1 LSARLIWALVALV
14 LGLAGW
20 LMLIEGVLGISGYVV
35 IGVGVGIGCAVLGS
49 LAHDALAGP
58 RERL

>member
-1 LSARLIWALVALV
+1 LVWALLALV

-20 LMLIEGVLGISGYVV
+20 LLLLNSVLGISGYLV
-35 IGVGVGIGCAVLGS
+35 IGVGVGIVCAVLGS

>member
-1 LSARLIWALVALV
+1 MPARVVWALVALV
-14 LGLAGW
+14 VGLAGW
-20 LMLIEGVLGISGYVV
+20 LMLIESLAGGTGFVL
-35 IGVGVGIGCAVLGS
+35 IGVGVGIGCALLGS

>member
-1 LSARLIWALVALV
+1 VATRLIWALVALI

-20 LMLIEGVLGISGYVV
+20 LMLVDGVLGISGYVV
-35 IGVGVGIGCAVLGS
+35 VGVGVGIGCAVIGS
-49 LAHDALAGP
+49 LAHDALAGS

>member
-1 LSARLIWALVALV
+1 MPVRLVWALVALV
-14 LGLAGW
+14 LGLLGW
-20 LMLIEGVLGISGYVV
+20 LMLIEGVLGFSGYVV
-35 IGVGVGIGCAVLGS
+35 VGVGVGIGCAVIGS

>member
-1 LSARLIWALVALV
+1 MPARLVWALVALV
-14 LGLAGW
+14 LGLGGW
-20 LMLIEGVLGISGYVV
+20 LMLVDGVLGNSGYVV
-35 IGVGVGIGCAVLGS
+35 VGVGVGIGCALIGS

>member
-1 LSARLIWALVALV
+1 MPARLVWLILAIV
-14 LGLAGW
+14 LAMAGW
-20 LMLIEGVLGISGYVV
+20 LMLLESVFGEAGYVV
-35 IGVGVGIGCAVLGS
+35 IGVGAGIGCAVLGS

>member
-1 LSARLIWALVALV
+1 LPTRLVWALVALI
-14 LGLAGW
+14 LGLGGW
-20 LMLIEGVLGISGYVV
+20 LMLLNDTFGASGYVV
-35 IGVGVGIGCAVLGS
+35 VGIGAGIGCAVIGS

>member
-1 LSARLIWALVALV
+1 MLTRLVWALVALV
-14 LGLAGW
+14 LGLGGW
-20 LMLIEGVLGISGYVV
+20 LMLINEVLGAAGYVV
-35 IGVGVGIGCAVLGS
+35 VGVGLGIGCAVIGS

>member
-1 LSARLIWALVALV
+1 MPTRLVWALLALI
-14 LGLAGW
+14 LGLVGW
-20 LMLIEGVLGISGYVV
+20 LMLLNGVLGISGFVV
-35 IGVGVGIGCAVLGS
+35 VGVGIGIGCAVIGS

>member
-1 LSARLIWALVALV
+1 MPTRLVWALVALV

-20 LMLIEGVLGISGYVV
+20 LLLLNSVLGISGFLV
-35 IGVGVGIGCAVLGS
+35 IGVGVGIACAVLGS

>member
-1 LSARLIWALVALV
+1 VPARVVWALLALV

-20 LMLIEGVLGISGYVV
+20 LMLLNQVLGISGYAV
-35 IGVGVGIGCAVLGS
+35 IGVGAGIACAVVGS

>member
-1 LSARLIWALVALV
+1 VPTRLVWALVALV
-14 LGLAGW
+14 LGLGGW
-20 LMLIEGVLGISGYVV
+20 LMLIDGVLSSAGYIVA
-35 IGVGVGIGCAVLGS
+35 GVGVGIGCALLGS

>member
-1 LSARLIWALVALV
+1 MATRLVWALLALV
-14 LGLAGW
+14 LGLGGW
-20 LMLIEGVLGISGYVV
+20 LMLVSAFLGSAGYVV
-35 IGVGVGIGCAVLGS
+35 IGVGVGIACAVLGS

>member
-1 LSARLIWALVALV
+1 LPARLVWALIALV
-14 LGLAGW
+14 LGLGGW
-20 LMLIEGVLGISGYVV
+20 LMLLQGFGGQAGFVV
-35 IGVGVGIGCAVLGS
+35 IGAGVGIGSAVIGS

>member
-1 LSARLIWALVALV
+1 MPARLVWALVGLV

-20 LMLIEGVLGISGYVV
+20 LLLLNGVLGISGYLL
-35 IGVGVGIGCAVLGS
+35 IGVAVGIVCALLGS

>member
-1 LSARLIWALVALV
+1 VATRLVWALLALI

-20 LMLIEGVLGISGYVV
+20 LMLVDDVLGIAGFVV
-35 IGVGVGIGCAVLGS
+35 VGVGVGIGCAVIGS

>member
-58 RERL
+58 RDRL

>member
-1 LSARLIWALVALV
+1 MPTRAVWALVALV

-20 LMLIEGVLGISGYVV
+20 LLLLSSVLGFSGYLV
-35 IGVGVGIGCAVLGS
+35 IGVGVGIVCAVLGS

>member
-1 LSARLIWALVALV
+1 VPTRLVWALIAVV
-14 LGLAGW
+14 VGLAGW
-20 LMLIEGVLGISGYVV
+20 LMLIQGVLGQVGYVV
-35 IGVGVGIGCAVLGS
+35 IGIGVGVGCAVIGS